1 MSTAAA
7 PLPPMRRL
15 GAGARRLLDR
25 VTVYLP
31 LLLMGLLA
39 LGSYWLLRAT
49 PEVQPPL
56 PERAPAHE
64 PDYFMR
70 NFSVRT
76 YDAQGR
82 LKTEVFGT
90 EARHYPDTDTLEV
103 DQARIRSFSPEG
115 RLTTANARLVTTN
128 ADQSEYILRGN
139 AKVVR
144 EPHQTPEGRALP
156 RLEFQGEHLHI
167 FNNDE
172 RVISDQPVLLLRNN
186 DRLEGNTLV
195 YDDKTGVADIK
206 GRVRAMLQPR
216 R

>member
-1 MSTAAA
+1 MSTAAVLT
-7 PLPPMRRL
+7 PSRRL
-15 GAGARRLLDR
+15 SRLARRLLDQ

-49 PEVQPPL
+49 PEIQPPL
-56 PERAPAHE
+56 PERAPSHE

-103 DQARIRSFSPEG
+103 DQARIRSVSPEG
-115 RLTTANARLVTTN
+115 RLTTASAQRVTTN
-128 ADQSEYILRGN
+128 ADQSEYILRGQ
-139 AKVVR
+139 ARVVR
-144 EPHQTPEGRALP
+144 EAFQPPSGRALP
-156 RLEFQGEHLHI
+156 RLEFQGEHLRVL
-167 FNNDE
+167 NQDE
-172 RVISDQPVLLLRNN
+172 RVESDQPVLLLRGS
-186 DRLEGNTLV
+186 DRLEGDTLI
-195 YDDKTGVADIK
+195 YDEKTGVADLR
-206 GRVRAMLQPR
+206 GRVRAQLHPR